1 MLATL
6 VRYLPAPLRPAAKT
20 VVTAL
25 GGLSAVIAHGVLTGQ
40 WDTAALELAATALI
54 AALVYGTPNTD

>member
-1 MLATL
+1 MLAKL
-6 VRYLPAPLRPAAKT
+6 VRYLPRPLRGAAKT
-20 VVTAL
+20 LVTAL

-40 WDTAALELAATALI
+40 WDHAALEVALTAVI